1 MNISE
6 LAARAGVKVSTVRFY
21 ERRGLLPLPARSPGG
36 YREFPDDEVARVRFL
51 RRGQQLG
58 FSLAELGELT
68 ALSGQRVLVTAD
80 VARIGHAKLAE
91 IDERMADLARVR
103 AALAGLLDQQCID
116 PDAACPIVGALGG
129 EPVAQ
134 PA

>member
-21 ERRGLLPLPARSPGG
+21 ERRGLLPLPTRSAGG
-36 YREFPDDEVARVRFL
+36 YRDFPDEDVARVRFL

-68 ALSGQRVLVTAD
+68 ALSGQRVLMTGD
-80 VARIGHAKLAE
+80 VARLGRAKLAE
-91 IDERMADLARVR
+91 IDERIADLARVR
-103 AALAGLLDQQCID
+103 SALAGLLEQQCID
-116 PDAACPIVGALGG
+116 PDAACPVVSALGG
-129 EPVAQ
+129 DPVAQ

>member
-21 ERRGLLPLPARSPGG
+21 ERRGLLPAPSRTSGG

-68 ALSGQRVLVTAD
+68 ALSGQEVLLTGDIARV
-80 VARIGHAKLAE
+80 GQAKLAE
-91 IDERMADLARVR
+91 IDERIADLTRVR
-103 AALAGLLDQQCID
+103 GALAGLLDQQCID
-116 PDAACPIVGALGG
+116 PDAACPLVGALGG
-129 EPVAQ
+129 EPVTQ

>member
-21 ERRGLLPLPARSPGG
+21 ERRGLLPLPTRSAGG
-36 YREFPDDEVARVRFL
+36 YREFPDEDVARVRFL

-68 ALSGQRVLVTAD
+68 ALSGQRVLMTGD
-80 VARIGHAKLAE
+80 VARLGRAKLAE
-91 IDERMADLARVR
+91 IDERIADLARVR
-103 AALAGLLDQQCID
+103 SALAGLLEQQCID
-116 PDAACPIVGALGG
+116 PDAACPVVGALGG
-129 EPVAQ
+129 DPVARS
-134 PA
+134 A